1 MYKEFIMSI
10 FVDEVSKMIGLPLE
24 EIRSEYK
31 LMMVGSKMIR
41 MSGYQK
47 IISYQREK
55 VILKIKNDTLLIEGK
70 DLVIQEMEQ
79 NEIALVGQ
87 IDKIYLGSSGEK

>member
-1 MYKEFIMSI
+1 MSI

-24 EIRSEYK
+24 EISSEYK

-79 NEIALVGQ
+79 NEIALVGK

>member
-24 EIRSEYK
+24 EISSEYK

-79 NEIALVGQ
+79 NEIALVGK